1 MLNLGDNK
9 IGEIP
14 ADVLAKC
21 TDLEELHLYKNKLE
35 AIPDEIG
42 NCTSLKNLTLS
53 SNNVKTLPDSIAK
66 CLALEELYITNNP
79 KFSAVPA
86 SMGDLIK
93 LKEIEARKCAG
104 LKSLPPSAINWV
116 NMKELDL
123 RCGKPLYKGKE
134 KCKVPPEMLEET
146 WEGFGKCI
154 IRGGVQKKAKAKKG
168 KK

>member
-1 MLNLGDNK
+1 M
-9 IGEIP
+9 
-14 ADVLAKC
+14 
-21 TDLEELHLYKNKLE
+21 
-35 AIPDEIG
+35 
-42 NCTSLKNLTLS
+42 
-53 SNNVKTLPDSIAK
+53 
-66 CLALEELYITNNP
+66 EELYITNNP
-79 KFSAVPA
+79 KFSSMPA
-86 SMGDLIK
+86 SAGELIN

-104 LKSLPPSAINWV
+104 LKSLPPSAINWI

-146 WEGFGKCI
+146 WEGFGKCT